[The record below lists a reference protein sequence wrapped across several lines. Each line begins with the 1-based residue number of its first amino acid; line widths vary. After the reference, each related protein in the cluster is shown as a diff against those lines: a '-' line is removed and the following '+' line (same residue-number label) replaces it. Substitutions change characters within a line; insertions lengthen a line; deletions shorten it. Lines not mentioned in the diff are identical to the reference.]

1 MGENTLECDTL
12 RFSGNV
18 APAVAKVGSLFPRFH
33 ASIWESCRQK
43 VHRTE
48 AGPRF
53 ALQKRKK
60 MTASEHIWE
69 DEVGKMCARPSRKL
83 DFIWKK
89 VKKMRGARSMAKKV
103 RSVDAARMLVDLV
116 Y

>member
-1 MGENTLECDTL
+1 MQGGVFELPVTEECPGVVFVIRSCQQSEHEHFACRSTREEYSNSSEACEFMGENTLECDTL

-53 ALQKRKK
+53 ALQKRKN
-60 MTASEHIWE
+60 
-69 DEVGKMCARPSRKL
+69 
-83 DFIWKK
+83 
-89 VKKMRGARSMAKKV
+89 
-103 RSVDAARMLVDLV
+103 
-116 Y
+116 